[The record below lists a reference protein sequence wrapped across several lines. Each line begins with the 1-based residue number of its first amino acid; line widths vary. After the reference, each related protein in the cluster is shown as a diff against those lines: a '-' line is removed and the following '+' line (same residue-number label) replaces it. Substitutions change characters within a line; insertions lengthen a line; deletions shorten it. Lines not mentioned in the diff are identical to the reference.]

1 MELKLLQDI
10 NGYCIDVLGKLYPHK
25 YDFVHKAAYNHCYM
39 NKTFGH
45 NEPNPI
51 LCYNNKPVPLIED
64 GNIEM
69 TYLKAL
75 IDLPPQ
81 KYGINTWLYKTGVY
95 KYIIDH
101 NLTAGVSEVLHTG
114 E

>member
-39 NKTFGH
+39 NETFKQ
-45 NEPNPI
+45 NDPNPI
-51 LCYNNKPVPLIED
+51 LRYNNPVPLTGD

-75 IDLPPQ
+75 IDLQPKSMESALGFTKLVCISTLLNTTLPQ
-81 KYGINTWLYKTGVY
+81 ACQKCYTQEK
-95 KYIIDH
+95 
-101 NLTAGVSEVLHTG
+101 
-114 E
+114 